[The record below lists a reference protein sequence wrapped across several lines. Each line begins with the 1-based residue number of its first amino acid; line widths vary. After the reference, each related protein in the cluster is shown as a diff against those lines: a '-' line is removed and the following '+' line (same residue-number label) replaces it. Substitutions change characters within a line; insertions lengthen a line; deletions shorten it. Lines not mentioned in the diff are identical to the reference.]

1 MLLWL
6 VHRKRNTGF
15 TLIEMLVTVIVVA
28 VIAAI
33 ASPNLLGL
41 LNRNRVNSALE
52 EVEGAIKEAQKQAM
66 RNGTSCTINIDDSS
80 DSIQTDNAI
89 SGGCLLSTRSLNDLV
104 RFNSN
109 VATVAFS
116 GKGNT
121 NASSIFVVSMEN
133 GTPQK
138 KCLVVSS
145 GLGIMRTG
153 NYTGTLTGATP
164 TLAETSCQ

>member
-6 VHRKRNTGF
+6 AHKKRNTGF
-15 TLIEMLVTVIVVA
+15 TLIELLVTLIIVG

-66 RNGTSCTINIDDSS
+66 KTGKSCSVTIN
-80 DSIQTDNAI
+80 TANNDNALTNPVTN
-89 SGGCLLSTRSLNDLV
+89 GCLLSTRSLNDLI

-109 VATVAFS
+109 VTTVSFS

-121 NASSIFVVSMEN
+121 NASSIFVVSMNN
-133 GTPQK
+133 GTNQK

-153 NYTGTLTGATP
+153 DYTGDPTGTL
-164 TLAETSCQ
+164 AEASCQ